1 MNSASLSSVVFLS
14 VLFGCVGESAQTS
27 AQQVSAQT
35 EGANV
40 QGVAC
45 KTEQPQYFWNTKFD
59 VFYEVLRAGDASFT
73 VRVFA
78 HESPANLKVWGQLTL
93 VKSAESSDY
102 TSTSNPRLAILEKKP
117 GEFTL
122 EHKMKDSD
130 TTPKVSARLTCLSSP
145 ISPSSKLP
153 GTDTVVDPVSESST
167 ATGEP
172 SNAEYQD
179 LKACIASNQCEQDG
193 CEFVN
198 LTDTNKRY
206 CVSTGTILLFQ
217 YYRCGG
223 KTLTG

>member
-14 VLFGCVGESAQTS
+14 VLFGCAGESAQTS
-27 AQQVSAQT
+27 AQS

-45 KTEQPQYFWNTKFD
+45 STEEQDYPWNTKVD
-59 VFYEVLRAGDASFT
+59 VSYEVLRAGDASFT

-78 HESPANLKVWGQLTL
+78 HESPANPKVWGQLTL

-122 EHKMKDSD
+122 EHKMQDSD

-145 ISPSSKLP
+145 ISPGSEVP
-153 GTDTVVDPVSESST
+153 GTDTAEEDPGSESST

-172 SNAEYQD
+172 SKAEY
-179 LKACIASNQCEQDG
+179 
-193 CEFVN
+193 
-198 LTDTNKRY
+198 
-206 CVSTGTILLFQ
+206 
-217 YYRCGG
+217 
-223 KTLTG
+223 